1 MLLSPEFIL
10 VKEITSTVPR
20 SNFSDTEIERLAQSI
35 LAVEGL
41 IRPIVVRPTGIDTY
55 EVVDGDREYYAAVRA
70 REIDGRKGERITAIV
85 IEGPKAE
92 AIQEQ
97 VKLLNEIESTQEQ
110 LQETAQKIETEP
122 VTAEPEKINLY
133 TAKKED
139 IRQAFKHY
147 GMKWTRRVWDAI
159 AYWKNPGKELS
170 WANIRKSAKSG
181 PYKIAGFAIRTY
193 NNLRRVSYISIPA

>member
-20 SNFSDTEIERLAQSI
+20 SNFSDTEIEKLARSI

-55 EVVDGDREYYAAVRA
+55 EVVDGDREYHAAVRA
-70 REIDGRKGERITAIV
+70 REIDGRKGERITDIV

-97 VKLLNEIESTQEQ
+97 VN
-110 LQETAQKIETEP
+110 
-122 VTAEPEKINLY
+122 Y
-133 TAKKED
+133 
-139 IRQAFKHY
+139 
-147 GMKWTRRVWDAI
+147 
-159 AYWKNPGKELS
+159 
-170 WANIRKSAKSG
+170 
-181 PYKIAGFAIRTY
+181 
-193 NNLRRVSYISIPA
+193 